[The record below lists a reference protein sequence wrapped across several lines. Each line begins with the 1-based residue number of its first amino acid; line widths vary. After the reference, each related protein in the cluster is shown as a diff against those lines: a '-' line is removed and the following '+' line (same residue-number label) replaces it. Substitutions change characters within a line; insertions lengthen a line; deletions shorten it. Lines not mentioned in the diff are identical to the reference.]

1 MRVRLGIWALIL
13 WGVAGAAYAQQDARL
28 LKAQEKIDKLQRKV
42 EQLSRG
48 VLRADSVVEVA
59 RGLTRAA
66 EDSLRMLVAEEQ
78 SIRKAQFEAEKRAR
92 KDVNEA
98 TENTVDSLRI
108 EYQNIEKEIDMRMRD
123 LDRRGRSAQRFYENG
138 VKGEKRAKALA
149 KRAYEERKNAE
160 KAVAQAQA
168 DYVKLEKSLK
178 EKKQKA
184 EQKAQKREN
193 DKQKHKRGG
202 DKKNDTSGL

>member
-42 EQLSRG
+42 EQLTRG
-48 VLRADSVVEVA
+48 VQRADSVVEVA

-123 LDRRGRSAQRFYENG
+123 LDRRGRSAQRCYENG

>member
-1 MRVRLGIWALIL
+1 MRARLGILALLL
-13 WGVAGAAYAQQDARL
+13 WGVVGGVYAQQDARL
-28 LKAQEKIDKLQRKV
+28 VKAQEKIDKLQRKV
-42 EQLSRG
+42 EQLSLG
-48 VLRADSVVEVA
+48 VRRADSVVEVA
-59 RGLTRAA
+59 RGLIRAA

-138 VKGEKRAKALA
+138 VKGEKRAKAQA
-149 KRAYEERKNAE
+149 KRAYEERNT
-160 KAVAQAQA
+160 
-168 DYVKLEKSLK
+168 SS
-178 EKKQKA
+178 
-184 EQKAQKREN
+184 
-193 DKQKHKRGG
+193 
-202 DKKNDTSGL
+202 SGLCQAGKVIERKAAKGRTEGAKARER